1 MTKLFP
7 KPKVERRS
15 YHRTP
20 RLPFVGAGA
29 VTPNL
34 SFMQLAFLRNLIHC
48 EYPTAMQNI
57 GGKNENV
64 AMTLSLNPT
73 LSQLQSYIFPLKSQ
87 HIEALIFCNI

>member
-1 MTKLFP
+1 MYPTEWTARKQAYQKRKNSPLI
-7 KPKVERRS
+7 V
-15 YHRTP
+15 
-20 RLPFVGAGA
+20 
-29 VTPNL
+29 PNL

>member
-1 MTKLFP
+1 
-7 KPKVERRS
+7 
-15 YHRTP
+15 
-20 RLPFVGAGA
+20 
-29 VTPNL
+29 
-34 SFMQLAFLRNLIHC
+34 MQLAFLRNLIHG